1 MRNYSAFF
9 GGTGI
14 GLLIGL
20 LIGMTTLGVVG
31 IIIGTLATILL
42 AYIGGK
48 EEDTSESKALRTGA
62 FGLFCVIGILSGLYL
77 RVTDAF
83 LPSPSEEVSE
93 WMKDSIFTKEE
104 AKTYYIYDRFAF
116 VPEGQVIDTL
126 KDRKSGRT
134 ILYGVETTQSDC
146 DKLEDYETYG
156 VANKLDAYDRLGG
169 VWSKGVAQIKQ
180 LTNSESEQ
188 LKMLELLKGLCDE

>member
-1 MRNYSAFF
+1 MKNSSAFF

-14 GLLIGL
+14 GLLIGF

-31 IIIGTLATILL
+31 IIIGSLATIVV
-42 AYIGGK
+42 AYIGTK
-48 EEDTSESKALRTGA
+48 EEGTSETKALRIGA
-62 FGLFCVIGILSGLYL
+62 FGLFCVIGILLGLYL

-83 LPSPSEEVSE
+83 LPSPAAEVSE
-93 WMKDSIFTKEE
+93 WMKDSIFTQEE

-116 VPEGQVIDTL
+116 LPEGQEIDTL

-146 DKLEDYETYG
+146 DKLEDYDAYS
-156 VANKLDAYDRLGG
+156 VANKLDAYDKLGG
-169 VWSKGVAQIKQ
+169 MWSKGVAQIKQ
-180 LTNSESEQ
+180 LTTSESEQ
-188 LKMLELLKGLCDE
+188 LKMLELLKGLCNE

>member
-1 MRNYSAFF
+1 MRHSSAFF
-9 GGTGI
+9 GGSGI

-31 IIIGTLATILL
+31 ILIGTLATILL
-42 AYIGGK
+42 AYTGNK
-48 EEDTSESKALRTGA
+48 EEDSSQSKAVRIGA

-83 LPSPSEEVSE
+83 VPSPAAKVSE
-93 WMKDSIFTKEE
+93 WMRDSVFTKEE

-116 VPEGQVIDTL
+116 VPEGRQIDTL
-126 KDRKSGRT
+126 QDRKSSRT
-134 ILYGVETTQSDC
+134 VLYGAEASQSDC
-146 DKLEDYETYG
+146 DKLEEYETFD

-169 VWSKGVAQIKQ
+169 VWSKRIARIKQ
-180 LTNSESEQ
+180 LSTTEAEQ
-188 LKMLELLKGLCDE
+188 QKMLELLKGLCDE

>member
-1 MRNYSAFF
+1 MKNSSAFF

-14 GLLIGL
+14 GLLIGF

-31 IIIGTLATILL
+31 IIIGTLSTILL
-42 AYIGGK
+42 AYLGTKK
-48 EEDTSESKALRTGA
+48 ESTSESNAIRIGA
-62 FGLFCVIGILSGLYL
+62 FGLFCVVGILSGLYL
-77 RVTDAF
+77 RVTNAF
-83 LPSPSEEVSE
+83 LPSPSAEVSE
-93 WMKDSIFTKEE
+93 WMKDGIFTQEE

-134 ILYGVETTQSDC
+134 ILYSVASTQSDC
-146 DKLEDYETYG
+146 DKLEDYEAYSVT
-156 VANKLDAYDRLGG
+156 NKLDAYDKLGG

-180 LTNSESEQ
+180 LTTSESEQ
-188 LKMLELLKGLCDE
+188 LKMLELLKGLCNE

>member
-1 MRNYSAFF
+1 MRNSSAFF

-14 GLLIGL
+14 GLLIGF

-48 EEDTSESKALRTGA
+48 EEGTSESKALRIGA
-62 FGLFCVIGILSGLYL
+62 FGLFCVIGILLGLYL

-83 LPSPSEEVSE
+83 LPSPSAEVSE
-93 WMKDSIFTKEE
+93 WMKDSIFTQEE

-116 VPEGQVIDTL
+116 VPEGQNIDTL
-126 KDRKSGRT
+126 KDRKAGRT
-134 ILYGVETTQSDC
+134 ILYGFETTQSDC
-146 DKLEDYETYG
+146 DKLEDYEAYSA
-156 VANKLDAYDRLGG
+156 ANKLDAYDKLGG
-169 VWSKGVAQIKQ
+169 VWSKGVAHIKQ
-180 LTNSESEQ
+180 LTTSESEQ
-188 LKMLELLKGLCDE
+188 LKMLELLKGLCNE